1 MKEFFERLYGLKQP
15 DPKLVAMREF
25 ACENGVPIM
34 LADTENLLRTIVG
47 IKKPKRILEI
57 GTAIGYSGSVMLQT
71 CPEAKLFTVEMDERM
86 IDLATENFLNNG
98 VFDRVTFFK
107 GDAREIVHKMT
118 GEFDFV
124 FLDGPKGQYF
134 DFLHYIKNMLVKG
147 GVLMSDNVLFHG
159 YVENLPS
166 KKDRAFGMAYNM
178 NKFLDSLFS
187 DEALD
192 SVVLEIGDGVSL
204 SVKK

>member
-124 FLDGPKGQYF
+124 FLDGP
-134 DFLHYIKNMLVKG
+134 V
-147 GVLMSDNVLFHG
+147 
-159 YVENLPS
+159 
-166 KKDRAFGMAYNM
+166 
-178 NKFLDSLFS
+178 
-187 DEALD
+187 
-192 SVVLEIGDGVSL
+192 
-204 SVKK
+204 

>member
-15 DPKLVAMREF
+15 DLKLVAMREF

-187 DEALD
+187 DEAFD

>member
-1 MKEFFERLYGLKQP
+1 
-15 DPKLVAMREF
+15 
-25 ACENGVPIM
+25 
-34 LADTENLLRTIVG
+34 
-47 IKKPKRILEI
+47 
-57 GTAIGYSGSVMLQT
+57 
-71 CPEAKLFTVEMDERM
+71 
-86 IDLATENFLNNG
+86 
-98 VFDRVTFFK
+98 
-107 GDAREIVHKMT
+107 
-118 GEFDFV
+118 
-124 FLDGPKGQYF
+124 
-134 DFLHYIKNMLVKG
+134 MLVKG

-187 DEALD
+187 DEAFE